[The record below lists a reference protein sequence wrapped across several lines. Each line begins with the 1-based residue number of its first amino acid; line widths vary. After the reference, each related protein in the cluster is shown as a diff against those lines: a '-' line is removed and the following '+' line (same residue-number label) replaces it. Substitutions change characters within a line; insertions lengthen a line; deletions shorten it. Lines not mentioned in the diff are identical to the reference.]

1 MNSPKFLQQAI
12 GLILVVS
19 VFLAGCATPTATPTL
34 SPTLPPPP
42 PTFPPPPP
50 TQTIAPTEQQS
61 LFRFIQTV
69 KVTPSGNFLRG
80 GFVKIGYVQ
89 GNIVVAFNTNLIQPE
104 GGCPDAAYAYK
115 EYTTDMVETGAQ
127 GVISCKAL
135 SDTGGVFFGDDLYFA
150 AIGFENGKDG
160 WWLEK
165 FNAITWEQSTSLFYP
180 MASGEGAGDPM
191 LAFVNGQ
198 LDVSSMYQ
206 PDPTLIWGPFLGAA
220 TFHDFFNPTDLQFVS
235 KRILSDTPHIGL
247 SSMITANDTINFI
260 SGTALFGDVIVMQ
273 YDTNWNYLGT
283 KTLIQNAG
291 APEGVAFDG
300 NRFYISYLDIPC
312 TDMPCETQNVR
323 LAAFDANWNLLD
335 DIAVTSYAP
344 EDHKVPARPTLL
356 LWNGRLYVGYD
367 GWGDKP
373 FVANV
378 DPAQADLQAF
388 VSVYELTQKP

>member
-1 MNSPKFLQQAI
+1 MRPNRFISVQVAC
-12 GLILVVS
+12 LILVS
-19 VFLAGCATPTATPTL
+19 VLLAACAAPAATPTVP
-34 SPTLPPPP
+34 PPPPPP
-42 PTFPPPPP
+42 PTIPPPPP
-50 TQTIAPTEQQS
+50 PPAQTTQPSEQPS
-61 LFRFIQTV
+61 LFKFIQTV

-89 GNIVVAFNTNLIQPE
+89 GNIVVAFNTNVSQPE
-104 GGCPDAAYAYK
+104 GGCSDAAYAYK
-115 EYTTDMVETGAQ
+115 EYTTDMVETGDQ
-127 GVISCKAL
+127 GAISCKAL

-165 FNAITWEQSTSLFYP
+165 YNAITWAQSASLFYP

-191 LAFVNGQ
+191 LAIVNGQ

-206 PDPTLIWGPFLGAA
+206 PDTTLIWGPFESAA

-247 SSMITANDTINFI
+247 SSMIIANNTINLI
-260 SGTALFGDVIVMQ
+260 SGTALLGDVIVMQ
-273 YDTNWNYLGT
+273 YDLNWNYLGT
-283 KTLIQNAG
+283 KTLRQKAG

-300 NRFYISYLDIPC
+300 QRFYLAYLDLPC
-312 TDMPCETQNVR
+312 SDVPCDVQNVH

-335 DIAVTSYAP
+335 DIAVTNYAP

-373 FVANV
+373 FVADV

-388 VSVYELTQKP
+388 VSVYELNQ